1 MPDDDQFMQFLKEPS
16 YENYVRVRN
25 LVLAHPA
32 YDPYGN
38 QLNEAMQLLD
48 KSDWAGFIDK
58 GRELIPNFL
67 LSPRFHLAR
76 SFALKQLGDE
86 DSADMEAAMY
96 VCCIEGIRSTGDG
109 SEDKPWL
116 VLRTLD
122 EYDMLEQMGK
132 KSAGQ
137 SLHSKDDRSLDRIQC
152 EDGSA
157 YWFDVTDAFKKLSDD
172 LKP

>member
-1 MPDDDQFMQFLKEPS
+1 MAEDDQFLAFLKEPS
-16 YENYVRVRN
+16 YENFVRVRN
-25 LVLAHPA
+25 LVLAHPS

-38 QLNEAMQLLD
+38 QLNEAMKLLD
-48 KSDWAGFIDK
+48 ASDWQGFIDE
-58 GRELIPNFL
+58 GRKLIPNYL

-76 SFALKQLGDE
+76 SFALKQMKDE
-86 DSADMEAAMY
+86 DTAEMEAAMY
-96 VCCIEGIRSTGDG
+96 VCCTEGIRSTGDG

-116 VLRTLD
+116 VMRTLD

-137 SLHSKDDRSLDRIQC
+137 SLHKKDGKSLDRIQC

-157 YWFDVTDAFKKLSDD
+157 YWFDISDAFKKLADGLQS
-172 LKP
+172 